1 MKRSMQGVTL
11 VEISVILLAL
21 GLILPGAIVFWQLS
35 ERQRV
40 TTVQVDVQQQ
50 TRDALV
56 GYLHS
61 NYRLPCP
68 AADTSGVE
76 SCTEGGGLRQ
86 VGFVPWRTLG
96 LPRPEAGALRYGVY
110 REPSATSHEDR
121 DLASAVDRMN
131 PLRVRTP
138 NPKPQNQDAPNDKA
152 PPIPS
157 VSTVQLGM
165 TQSGNDAAPLN
176 TACNAADSPPCPL
189 GVARAVNLV
198 DVCLALNTANDALI
212 APAGRLGAKMLG
224 TRRSVA
230 FALAAPGMLDADGD
244 GKAFDGANATASSA
258 DPTFEAPGTV
268 ATSSYDDSVVAPSHA
283 ELFGEL
289 HCGAALSAISHAHF
303 NAATGAFVMERAL
316 YDYRD
321 QLFVAVKLA
330 EANEAAAFAGV
341 AGAAAGVLSAAK
353 EMVSATADTTMSA
366 GARAV
371 QIGLAAAGIVA
382 AAVGAGLSVVTT
394 GLATAALIEAKQVHS
409 DFATRTTAMTELA
422 ISINNNTLKADAIGY

>member
-1 MKRSMQGVTL
+1 MKRSMQGFTL

-21 GLILPGAIVFWQLS
+21 GLILPGAIVLWQLS

-68 AADTSGVE
+68 AADTAGVE
-76 SCTEGGGLRQ
+76 SCTDGGDLRH

-110 REPSATSHEDR
+110 REPSATAHGDR

-138 NPKPQNQDAPNDKA
+138 SPKPQNKDAPNDKA
-152 PPIPS
+152 SPIPS

-176 TACNAADSPPCPL
+176 TACNASDSPPCPL

-198 DVCLALNTANDALI
+198 DVCLALNTANDNLV
-212 APAGRLGAKMLG
+212 APTGRLAAKMLG

-230 FALAAPGMLDADGD
+230 FVLVAPGMLDADGD
-244 GKAFDGANATASSA
+244 GKAFDGANASATSA
-258 DPTFEAPGTV
+258 DPTFEAPGMA
-268 ATSSYDDSVVAPSHA
+268 ATSAYDDSVVAPSHA

-330 EANEAAAFAGV
+330 EANVAAAAAGF
-341 AGAAAGVLSAAK
+341 AGAAAGVLAGIKEGVSAA
-353 EMVSATADTTMSA
+353 ADTTMSA
-366 GARAV
+366 GARSA
-371 QIGLAAAGIVA
+371 QIGFAAAAIVA
-382 AAVGAGLSVVTT
+382 AGLSVQASLAAV
-394 GLATAALIEAKQVHS
+394 GLAGEALKEAIETHS